1 MKTVIE
7 VRSFQKANFCC
18 SIHDTVRE
26 IFSLQICCIIWI
38 ALPKGTVI
46 RKVEDTKSEGQSEE
60 KGQKDKG
67 NQKKKD
73 KRTNN
78 DLQDTAQKTKDR
90 ATQTPLT
97 I

>member
-1 MKTVIE
+1 MKTGIE
-7 VRSFQKANFCC
+7 VRSFLKVNFCC
-18 SIHDTVRE
+18 SIHGTVRE

-46 RKVEDTKSEGQSEE
+46 RKVEETKSE
-60 KGQKDKG
+60 G

-78 DLQDTAQKTKDR
+78 DLQNTAQKTKDR

-97 I
+97 T